1 MAADITQT
9 PGLSTTLAEWPAAG
23 ALRERL
29 TFRPVVVAYLCF
41 FLSGVCGLVYEV
53 LWSARLAVVFGHS
66 TYADTTVLAVF
77 MGGLALGAALFGRRA
92 DRWRRPLFAY
102 GVMELLIA
110 ALAVIAFYSLDP
122 VRWLYSSLAGSS
134 AGSQNGDYLIRILL
148 SAFVLIVPTALLG
161 GTLPVLCRALTR
173 TGQQTGI
180 EPGRLYSLNTFG
192 ALLGCALA
200 GFVLLPLLGQQ
211 WALGFAVGGNILVGI
226 VALLMDRWR
235 PDQFEVQIAA
245 EGGKEQPARSIRV
258 DAVALVLLGAT
269 FLMGVCTFSYEVAWA
284 RLVGLMIGSS
294 AFSFSTMLAT
304 VLAGIALGSLFA
316 TRLQRRYEP
325 KLYWLATIQI
335 GAAAMILP
343 LLWAVEVWPVLS
355 VFLSAVTGDS
365 SPTLLAL
372 GLLFCV
378 AVMFPASFALGMG
391 FPITV
396 GLYTRSAGSVGRRV
410 GMLYAVNTIGAILGA
425 TVAGLVVLPRLG
437 LHTSFLVTSMLLL
450 ASAAAV
456 ASLSGMRGKA
466 HVAFGLGVLLV
477 ATLLWTNEPWNPA
490 LVNSGPVIYA
500 DSRREELK
508 GGWSA
513 VHEDMTDHK
522 LLFAADGISSSVA
535 AFESADGHRY
545 LRVNG
550 KVDASTAGDMTTQ
563 VLLGY
568 LPSFAR
574 PQAKECLVIGFGS
587 GATVG
592 ALTQTDCQRIDCVEM
607 EPAVIACDQLF
618 RHVNHNCLDDSR
630 VEVFFNDGRNHL
642 ETTDRRY
649 DLIITE
655 PSNPW
660 IAGIA
665 SLFTREFYQL
675 SNDRL
680 RPGGVMAQW
689 LQNYQLD
696 WQSYCMVLATFADQF
711 RHVQVHRLSGGDTLL
726 LGSQQPIRF
735 DLKAIENQIAA
746 HPTAAKDL
754 ARFAKTA
761 QPLSLLQRS
770 FALSDKDVRAVV
782 AGVSRR
788 NTDGHLRLQYTA
800 AWHRAQG
807 TSEENRRQLWAARS
821 DIELPLDN
829 APSGTQLEHP
839 DHLASLLYQAA
850 VARKYGRADLSAAL
864 LRRHLELNDTDW
876 RSHHSLAQALENL
889 GQQSAAASHY
899 AIAERLDPKAAVLH
913 GRHLLER
920 GKVVE
925 AEKRFAQA
933 VERMPGSLTALKSLV
948 RAQVELNRLDEAL
961 ALVEKAMQLDPMDA
975 SFEKAANELKALV
988 GG

>member
-92 DRWRRPLFAY
+92 DRWKRPLFAY

-122 VRWLYSSLAGSS
+122 IRWLYGSLAGSS

-173 TGQQTGI
+173 TRQQTGI

-235 PDQFEVQIAA
+235 PDEFEVNVAA
-245 EGGKEQPARSIRV
+245 EAGKKRPKRIKV
-258 DAVALVLLGAT
+258 DGVAMVLLAAT
-269 FLMGVCTFSYEVAWA
+269 FLMGFCTFSYEVAWA

-294 AFSFSTMLAT
+294 AFSFSTMLVT
-304 VLAGIALGSLFA
+304 VLAGIAGGSLFA
-316 TRLQRRYEP
+316 TRLQRRREP
-325 KLYWLATIQI
+325 KLHWLATIQI

-343 LLWAVEVWPVLS
+343 LLWAVEIWPVLS
-355 VFLSAVTGDS
+355 VFLAAVTGDS
-365 SPTLLAL
+365 SPVLLAL

-396 GLYTRSAGSVGRRV
+396 GLYTRSAESVGRRV

-456 ASLSGMRGKA
+456 ASLAGMRGKA
-466 HVAFGLGVLLV
+466 HVAVGLSVLLV

-490 LVNSGPVIYA
+490 LVNSGPIIYA
-500 DSRREELK
+500 DARRGELK

-513 VHEDMTDHK
+513 VHKDMTDHK

-535 AFESADGHRY
+535 AFQSADGHRH

-587 GATVG
+587 GVTVG
-592 ALTQTDCQRIDCVEM
+592 ALAQTDCQRIDCVEM
-607 EPAVIACDQLF
+607 EPAVIVCDQFF
-618 RHVNHNCLDDSR
+618 RQVNHNCLDDSR
-630 VEVFFNDGRNHL
+630 VEMFFNDGRNHL

-680 RPGGVMAQW
+680 RPSGVMAQW

-735 DLKAIENQIAA
+735 DLKAIANMAAA
-746 HPTAAKDL
+746 HSTAAKDL
-754 ARFAKTA
+754 ASFAKTA

-770 FALSDKDVRAVV
+770 FALSDKDIRALV

-788 NTDGHLRLQYTA
+788 NTDDHLRLQYMA
-800 AWHRAQG
+800 AWSRGQG
-807 TSEENRRQLWAARS
+807 TSEENRQQLWAARS
-821 DIELPLDN
+821 GLDLPLDN
-829 APSGTQLEHP
+829 APSRAQLEHP

-864 LRRHLELNDTDW
+864 LRRHLELDDSDW
-876 RSHHSLAQALENL
+876 RVHHSLAQALEHL

-899 AIAERLDPKAAVLH
+899 AIAERLDPKAVVSH
-913 GRHLLER
+913 GRLLLER
-920 GKVVE
+920 GQVVE

-948 RAQVELNRLDEAL
+948 RARVELNRPDEAL
-961 ALVEKAMQLDPMDA
+961 ALVEKAMQVDPMDA
-975 SFEKAANELKALV
+975 EFERAANKLKALI
-988 GG
+988 GR